1 MILRCTYEELAALS
15 SGSERLL
22 MSADHG
28 VSVAAPPEVVAQV
41 ESFVGRPSGDISIE
55 TLAEAE
61 RLLAAVRAVQDHA
74 KEFMDRTTLE
84 QYVGS
89 EDAVQAY
96 FDYGHVL
103 AVAHRLERM
112 ANAMAA
118 MIELMTGAPPTPE
131 AARTITFPD

>member
-1 MILRCTYEELAALS
+1 MA
-15 SGSERLL
+15 
-22 MSADHG
+22 ADHG
-28 VSVAAPPEVVAQV
+28 APVAAPPEVVAQV
-41 ESFVGRPSGDISIE
+41 ESFVGRLSGDISIE

-61 RLLAAVRAVQDHA
+61 RLLAAVHAVQDHA
-74 KEFMDRTTLE
+74 KVYMDRVTLE

-89 EDAVQAY
+89 EDAVQAFFEY
-96 FDYGHVL
+96 SHIMV
-103 AVAHRLERM
+103 VAHRLERM

>member
-22 MSADHG
+22 MAADHG
-28 VSVAAPPEVVAQV
+28 APVAAPPEVVAQV
-41 ESFVGRPSGDISIE
+41 ESFVGRLSGDISIE

-61 RLLAAVRAVQDHA
+61 RLLAAVHAVQDHA
-74 KEFMDRTTLE
+74 KDYMDRVTLE

-89 EDAVQAY
+89 EDAVQAFFEY
-96 FDYGHVL
+96 SHIMV
-103 AVAHRLERM
+103 VAHRLERM